1 MILVVSPAKTLDY
14 ESSFAKVEPTP
25 PQFVSEAQALI
36 KKLKPMS
43 AKKLSELM
51 GVSPALA
58 TLNRGRYQAWS
69 TEFTEANSRP
79 AIYAFKGDVYI
90 GLDALTLSAEDID
103 YAQGHLRM
111 LSGLYGL
118 LRPLDRM
125 QPYRLEMGTK
135 LAVRSKKNLYQFW
148 DTKITDALNAD
159 LAATNSEA
167 LVNLASN
174 EYFKSVK
181 PKLLSGRVV
190 TPIFKDW
197 KTDRYKVISFFAKKA
212 RGAMARFLIQ
222 NRVRDLDGLLAFDG
236 DGYAHDAELSSEDE
250 PVFTRK
256 LDP

>member
-14 ESSFAKVEPTP
+14 ESPFAEVEPTH
-25 PQFVSEAQALI
+25 PQFVDEAQALI

-51 GVSPALA
+51 SVSAALA
-58 TLNRGRYQAWS
+58 ALNRGRYKAWS
-69 TEFTEANSRP
+69 AEFTEANSRP
-79 AIYAFKGDVYI
+79 AIYAFKGDVYV

-125 QPYRLEMGTK
+125 QPYRLEMGTR
-135 LAVRSKKNLYQFW
+135 LAVRSSKNLYQFW
-148 DTKITDALNAD
+148 DKKITEALNAD
-159 LAATNSEA
+159 LAATESEA

-222 NRVRDLDGLLAFDG
+222 NRVRDLDGLLPFDW

-256 LDP
+256 RDA

>member
-14 ESSFAKVEPTP
+14 ESPFAEVEPTH
-25 PQFVSEAQALI
+25 PQFVDEAQALI

-43 AKKLSELM
+43 AKKLSKLM
-51 GVSPALA
+51 SVSPALA
-58 TLNRGRYQAWS
+58 ALNRDRYEAWS
-69 TEFTEANSRP
+69 AEFTEANSRP
-79 AIYAFKGDVYI
+79 AIYAFKGDVYV

-135 LAVRSKKNLYQFW
+135 LAVRSSKNLYQFW
-148 DTKITDALNAD
+148 DTKITEALNAD
-159 LAATNSEA
+159 LAATESEA

-181 PKLLSGRVV
+181 PRLLSGRVV

-222 NRVRDLDGLLAFDG
+222 NRVRDLDGLLAFDW
-236 DGYAHDAELSSEDE
+236 DGYAHDAELSSKDE

-256 LDP
+256 RDA

>member
-14 ESSFAKVEPTP
+14 ESPFAQVAPTH
-25 PQFVSEAQALI
+25 PQFVDEAQALI

-43 AKKLSELM
+43 VKRLTELM
-51 GVSPALA
+51 SVSEALA
-58 TLNRGRYQAWS
+58 ALNRGRYKAWS
-69 TEFTEANSRP
+69 PEFTEANSRP
-79 AIYAFKGDVYI
+79 AIYAFKGDVYL
-90 GLDALTLSAEDID
+90 GLDAPTLTAEDID

-111 LSGLYGL
+111 LSGLYGV

-135 LAVRSKKNLYQFW
+135 LAVRSSKNLYQFW
-148 DTKITDALNAD
+148 DEKITEALNAD
-159 LAATNSEA
+159 LAATESEA

-174 EYFKSVK
+174 EYFKAVK
-181 PKLLSGRVV
+181 PKLLPGRVI

-197 KTDRYKVISFFAKKA
+197 KSDRYKVISFFAKKA

-236 DGYAHDAELSSEDE
+236 DGYAHDPELSSEDE
-250 PVFTRK
+250 PVFTRRQEA
-256 LDP
+256 